1 MRPRIHAD
9 DPRRT
14 VDPHGRHVAARSPV
28 RSASSI
34 TELQRTAGNQAVG
47 RMLPGVRRAPV
58 VQRDAKKVTHGEGL
72 DTATSHSAYVA
83 HAVKLWQTNKAMK
96 LTPFAEDLTQV
107 IGTELTK
114 YGIPPPKM
122 VPDSK
127 IGGLGEFN
135 QELWVMKVNI
145 ARFGKAGAQTLGDLS
160 PAEVEE
166 AVGTLYHE
174 ARHADQNVLVVR
186 SLLAKK
192 LSVDRIVALTK
203 IRKDV
208 VQRVHATKY
217 ADALD
222 PAKVER
228 AGRMYDV
235 MYGEHKELL
244 TFLAKEAPAVTGIE
258 ELAKTGSDLKAATS
272 HVKVFDDWHTKVLTP
287 KIAKLGAK
295 PKRSAVEDGIL
306 SDLQG
311 IDVAAKSFLTEWNVT
326 SVATSPLPDDVEL
339 VREEAGKLEAS
350 LGKAYHN
357 LESEKDAFRVE
368 APVKSSFRTQAAAAG
383 AGKSKP

>member
-1 MRPRIHAD
+1 MRSRIRAD
-9 DPRRT
+9 DAKRKIDTPAA
-14 VDPHGRHVAARSPV
+14 HGRHVVARVSV
-28 RSASSI
+28 GSASSV
-34 TELQRTAGNQAVG
+34 TELQQTAGNQAV
-47 RMLPGVRRAPV
+47 RRILPRVGRAPV
-58 VQRDAKKVTHGEGL
+58 VQRDTKKVTYGESL
-72 DTATSHSAYVA
+72 DTASSRSTYVA

-192 LSVDRIVALTK
+192 QSVDRIVAVTK

-208 VQRVHATKY
+208 VEHVRTTKF

-258 ELAKTGSDLKAATS
+258 ELAKPGSDLKAATS
-272 HVKVFDDWHTKVLTP
+272 HVKVFAEWHAKVLTP

-295 PKRSAVEDGIL
+295 PKRSAVEDVLLG
-306 SDLQG
+306 DLKG
-311 IDVAAKSFLTEWNVT
+311 IDVAAKDFLKEWNVT
-326 SVATSPLPDDVEL
+326 SAAKSPYPDDIEL
-339 VREEAGKLEAS
+339 VREVAATLETS
-350 LGKAYHN
+350 LAKAYRN

-368 APVKSSFRTQAAAAG
+368 APVKSAFGTQAAAA
-383 AGKSKP
+383 KRP

>member
-1 MRPRIHAD
+1 MI
-9 DPRRT
+9 
-14 VDPHGRHVAARSPV
+14 
-28 RSASSI
+28 SA
-34 TELQRTAGNQAVG
+34 
-47 RMLPGVRRAPV
+47 
-58 VQRDAKKVTHGEGL
+58 
-72 DTATSHSAYVA
+72 
-83 HAVKLWQTNKAMK
+83 
-96 LTPFAEDLTQV
+96 
-107 IGTELTK
+107 ELTK
-114 YGIPPPKM
+114 YGIPPAKM
-122 VPDSK
+122 VPDSS

-135 QELWVMKVNI
+135 SEFWVIKVNI

-203 IRKDV
+203 IRKEV
-208 VQRVHATKY
+208 VKQVDATKY

-222 PAKVER
+222 PAKHER

-244 TFLAKEAPAVTGIE
+244 TFLVKEAKAVAGIE
-258 ELAKTGSDLKAATS
+258 ALAKAGSNLKAATS
-272 HVKVFDDWHTKVLTP
+272 HVKVFDDWHTNVLTP
-287 KIAKLGAK
+287 KIAQLAAK
-295 PKRSAVEDGIL
+295 PKRSPVEDGIL

-311 IDVAAKSFLTEWNVT
+311 IDAAAKGFFTEWHVT
-326 SVATSPLPDDVEL
+326 SVAKSPYPDDIVL
-339 VREEAGKLEAS
+339 VREEAAKLEAS

-357 LESEKDAFRVE
+357 LESEKDTFASR
-368 APVKSSFRTQAAAAG
+368 PRSSRRSAR
-383 AGKSKP
+383 KPPPPPKPKP